1 MMPSFSLW
9 LAALVLTASAAAGL
23 SWKITAA
30 HAELRRM
37 ECVQAREVERRE
49 AAEASANLYRRAES
63 AETQA
68 AHTLAAVR
76 AETQRKLK
84 ESQREIARLS
94 SGRECLSGAL
104 RLHLNTTLATDG
116 LPTGSGA
123 AAGAAADVAAD
134 SGDVASASTLTP
146 ALSLGERGQS
156 AAGASDGGIAQWVL
170 DAAAQYDDCRARLD
184 AIRQWDEVTH
194 GR

>member
-123 AAGAAADVAAD
+123 AAGSAADVAAD
-134 SGDVASASTLTP
+134 SGDVASASTL
-146 ALSLGERGQS
+146 SLGERGQN

-170 DAAAQYDDCRARLD
+170 DAAAQYGDCRARLD